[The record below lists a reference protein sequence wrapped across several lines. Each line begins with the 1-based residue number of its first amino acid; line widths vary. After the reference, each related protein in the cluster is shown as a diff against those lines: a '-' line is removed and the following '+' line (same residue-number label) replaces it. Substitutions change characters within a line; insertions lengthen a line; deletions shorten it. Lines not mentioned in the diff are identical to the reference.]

1 MTKLLEV
8 ANLTVGYGEAVAI
21 DDISFSV
28 ARGEFITFIGPNG
41 AGKTTLLNSLMG
53 VLQQT
58 SGTVTFASEDL
69 KALTPEARVARGI
82 VIVPE
87 RRELF
92 PGLSVEDHL
101 RLGAFLRRHE
111 GRAKMAAALER
122 IYTLL
127 PKLKER
133 RRQLAGTLSGG
144 EQQMV
149 AVGRALMAEPQLLML
164 DEPSTGLAPRITEEI
179 FEAIDRLKAAGMTG
193 ILVEQN
199 ASLAL
204 SVRGSREGTTPD
216 PRGRHRLERARRNLD
231 ETGKRRTHASARAC
245 DHRRPRVA
253 AATCSLGGQAADRE
267 VQGPGRHEHDRR
279 SQGRRRRRDQ
289 VGRHERRLHRRR
301 AGPGRRR

>member
-8 ANLTVGYGEAVAI
+8 ANLTVGYGEAIAI
-21 DDISFSV
+21 DDIIFSV

-58 SGTVTFASEDL
+58 SGTVTFAGEDL
-69 KALTPEARVARGI
+69 KALKPEARVARGI

-92 PGLSVEDHL
+92 QGLSVEDHL

-111 GRAKMAAALER
+111 GRAKMTAALER
-122 IYTLL
+122 IYALL

-133 RRQLAGTLSGG
+133 RKQLTGTLSGG

-199 ASLAL
+199 ANLAL
-204 SVRGSREGTTPD
+204 SVAERGFVLEVGNVVASGAAEQLRRD
-216 PRGRHRLERARRNLD
+216 PRVL
-231 ETGKRRTHASARAC
+231 
-245 DHRRPRVA
+245 A
-253 AATCSLGGQAADRE
+253 AYLGAGDRYRE
-267 VQGPGRHEHDRR
+267 AMTDT
-279 SQGRRRRRDQ
+279 
-289 VGRHERRLHRRR
+289 
-301 AGPGRRR
+301 